1 MDSQSVLWGNRGAWF
16 QKDNS
21 RRHIQPSFAEVK
33 MMLDPALYATPY
45 PGDFQAQITSDF
57 GDDTGDDTPP
67 QTILTK
73 CRCRICNPCANVYK
87 I

>member
-21 RRHIQPSFAEVK
+21 RRHIQPSSAEVK

-57 GDDTGDDTPP
+57 GDDAGDDT
-67 QTILTK
+67 L
-73 CRCRICNPCANVYK
+73 RRRY
-87 I
+87 